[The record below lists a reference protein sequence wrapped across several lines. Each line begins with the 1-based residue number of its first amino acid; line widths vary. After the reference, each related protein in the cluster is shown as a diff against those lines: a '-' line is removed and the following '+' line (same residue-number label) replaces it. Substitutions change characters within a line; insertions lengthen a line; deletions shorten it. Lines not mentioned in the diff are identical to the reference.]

1 MYKSIM
7 KRINEKNAEAIKIV
21 IGLPAAIAVGCIV
34 SKMSNIVVESIF
46 NTGAAIIARIEKA

>member
-7 KRINEKNAEAIKIV
+7 KSINEKNAEAIKIV
-21 IGLPAAIAVGCIV
+21 VGLPAAIAAGCIV

-46 NTGAAIIARIEKA
+46 NTGAAIIARIENA

>member
-21 IGLPAAIAVGCIV
+21 IGLPAAIAAGRIV
-34 SKMSNIVVESIF
+34 SKMSSIVVESIF
-46 NTGAAIIARIEKA
+46 NTGAAIIARIENA